1 MKENLLKFT
10 LSSPLEKGKKG
21 RKVFESPVSEGNKHG
36 AYPEPPPRKR
46 KGRKVAA
53 GPTMETKKHG
63 AGNWQIVQ
71 GGGGNG
77 S

>member
-1 MKENLLKFT
+1 MAVIPA
-10 LSSPLEKGKKG
+10 SEKGREEKWQ
-21 RKVFESPVSEGNKHG
+21 R
-36 AYPEPPPRKR
+36 
-46 KGRKVAA
+46 

-63 AGNWQIVQ
+63 PRNWQIVQ

>member
-1 MKENLLKFT
+1 MALIPSLR
-10 LSSPLEKGKKG
+10 LE
-21 RKVFESPVSEGNKHG
+21 
-36 AYPEPPPRKR
+36 KR